1 MPRNLKLIV
10 VGARFFTGLPC
21 LFPDSCGRT
30 LRKGIFR
37 VTASSCLFN
46 FGTNRHKHM
55 GNFTAFETKMT
66 AAGMGD
72 AAVRAFRRNYDALL
86 RKETGMIPE
95 GSISPAVGLPSF
107 DSIATAEAADAGL
120 LSQAVVIKLNGGL
133 GTSMGLQGP
142 KSLLAVRDGVNFLDL
157 MVRQILDLR
166 KTSGANVRLLLMNS
180 FSTSEDTLGH
190 LEKYRADGLADT
202 SEVELMQN
210 QIPKIDAATFDP
222 VSWPADPDL
231 EWCPPGHGDLYPA
244 LVGSGW
250 LDRLLAEGVKYAFV
264 SNSDNL
270 GAILDP
276 AILAYFAKSGA
287 PFLMEVTRRTAA
299 DRKGGHL
306 AVRKS
311 DGRLLLREVAQTP
324 EEDVEAFQDIDRH
337 QYFNTNS
344 LWLRLDLLK
353 EQLAADSGVLPL
365 PMIRNNKTVDPRDK
379 KSTPVVQL
387 EIAMGAAIEC
397 FEGSTAID
405 VPRSRFAPVKTT
417 GDLLALRS
425 DAYEVL
431 ENGQVRLAASRG
443 GVPPVI
449 SLSDEYKLVD
459 QIEGLGVPSLVDCD
473 SMTVNGPMKFAP
485 GVIVRGKVS
494 FENADAEIK
503 TVSAGI
509 YENQRVGL

>member
-1 MPRNLKLIV
+1 
-10 VGARFFTGLPC
+10 
-21 LFPDSCGRT
+21 
-30 LRKGIFR
+30 
-37 VTASSCLFN
+37 
-46 FGTNRHKHM
+46 M
-55 GNFTAFETKMT
+55 GNFAAFEQKMT

-72 AAVRAFRRNYDALL
+72 AAIRAFRRNYEALL
-86 RKETGMIPE
+86 RKETGLIPE
-95 GSISPAVGLPSF
+95 ETIAPADNLASLESLPS
-107 DSIATAEAADAGL
+107 APADAAL

-133 GTSMGLQGP
+133 GTSMGLQAA

-166 KTSGANVRLLLMNS
+166 KTSGAPVRLLLMNS
-180 FSTSEDTLGH
+180 FSTSGDTLAH
-190 LEKYRADGLADT
+190 LSRYAAEGLPEAN
-202 SEVELMQN
+202 EVELMQN
-210 QIPKIDAATFDP
+210 QIPKIDAATLEP

-270 GAILDP
+270 GAVLDP
-276 AILAYFAKSGA
+276 VILRYFADSGA
-287 PFLMEVTRRTAA
+287 PFLMECTRRTAA

-306 AVRKS
+306 AKRKA
-311 DGRLLLREVAQTP
+311 DGRLLLREVAQCP
-324 EEDVEAFQDIDRH
+324 DSDLDAFQDIDRH

-379 KSTPVVQL
+379 KSTAVIQL

-397 FEGSTAID
+397 FEGSAAID

-425 DAYEVL
+425 DAYEIL
-431 ENGQVRLAASRG
+431 ENGQVRLHPSRQG
-443 GVPPVI
+443 KPPVI

-459 QIEGLGVPSLVDCD
+459 SIEGLGVPSLLGCRSLKV
-473 SMTVNGPMKFAP
+473 SGPVHFEP
-485 GVIVRGKVS
+485 GVVIEGDVEISNSGPETKIV
-494 FENADAEIK
+494 A
-503 TVSAGI
+503 AGT
-509 YENQRVGL
+509 YRDQVV

>member
-1 MPRNLKLIV
+1 
-10 VGARFFTGLPC
+10 
-21 LFPDSCGRT
+21 
-30 LRKGIFR
+30 
-37 VTASSCLFN
+37 
-46 FGTNRHKHM
+46 M
-55 GNFTAFETKMT
+55 GNFDAFETKMI

-72 AAVRAFRRNYDALL
+72 AAIRAFRRNYEALL
-86 RKETGMIPE
+86 RNESGMIPE
-95 GSISPAVGLPSF
+95 ETIYPA
-107 DSIATAEAADAGL
+107 AGL
-120 LSQAVVIKLNGGL
+120 ASFEEIAATGAPDAVLLAQAVVIKLNGGL
-133 GTSMGLQGP
+133 GTGMGLQGP

-166 KTSGANVRLLLMNS
+166 KSSGANVRLLLMNS
-180 FSTSEDTLGH
+180 FSTSEDTLAH
-190 LEKYRADGLADT
+190 LEEYRAQGLADAG
-202 SEVELMQN
+202 EVELMQN
-210 QIPKIDAATFDP
+210 QIPKIDAATFLP
-222 VSWPADPDL
+222 VEWPADPDM

-276 AILAYFAKSGA
+276 AILGYFARSGA

-306 AVRKS
+306 AVRKA
-311 DGRLLLREVAQTP
+311 DGRLLLREVAQCPDT
-324 EEDVEAFQDIDRH
+324 DMEAFQDIDRH
-337 QYFNTNS
+337 RYFNTNS

-387 EIAMGAAIEC
+387 ESAMGAAIEC
-397 FEGSTAID
+397 FEGAAAID

-425 DAYEVL
+425 NAYEVL
-431 ENGQVRLAASRG
+431 ENGQVCLADSRN

-449 SLSDEYKLVD
+449 VLSDEYKLVD
-459 QIEGLGVPSLVDCD
+459 QIEALGVPGLIACD
-473 SMTVNGPMKFAP
+473 LLEISGPIRFAAGVVIAGKVEFRNTSTDTKTVKP
-485 GVIVRGKVS
+485 GV
-494 FENADAEIK
+494 
-503 TVSAGI
+503 
-509 YENQRVGL
+509 YENQIVSL

>member
-1 MPRNLKLIV
+1 
-10 VGARFFTGLPC
+10 
-21 LFPDSCGRT
+21 
-30 LRKGIFR
+30 
-37 VTASSCLFN
+37 
-46 FGTNRHKHM
+46 M
-55 GNFTAFETKMT
+55 GNFAAFETKMI

-72 AAVRAFRRNYDALL
+72 AAIRAFRRNYEALL
-86 RKETGMIPE
+86 RSESGLIPE
-95 GSISPAVGLPSF
+95 ATISPAEGLASF
-107 DSIATAEAADAGL
+107 EEIAATGAADAAL

-133 GTSMGLQGP
+133 GTGMGLQGP
-142 KSLLAVRDGVNFLDL
+142 KSLLSVREGVNFLDL
-157 MVRQILDLR
+157 MVRQILELR

-180 FSTSEDTLGH
+180 FSTSEDTLAH
-190 LEKYRADGLADT
+190 LAKYRAQGLADAA
-202 SEVELMQN
+202 EVELMQN
-210 QIPKIDAATFDP
+210 QIPKIDAATFLP
-222 VSWPADPDL
+222 VEWPADPDL

-276 AILAYFAKSGA
+276 AILRYFAESGA

-311 DGRLLLREVAQTP
+311 DGRLLLREVAQCP
-324 EEDVEAFQDIDRH
+324 EEDMAAFQDIDRH
-337 QYFNTNS
+337 RYFNTNS

-379 KSTPVVQL
+379 KSTAVVQL
-387 EIAMGAAIEC
+387 ESAMGAAIEC
-397 FEGSTAID
+397 FEGAAAID

-431 ENGQVRLAASRG
+431 DDGQVRLTASRN

-459 QIEGLGVPSLVDCD
+459 AIEALGVPGLIGCD
-473 SMTVNGPMKFAP
+473 SLTISGPIRFAAGVVIEGKVEFKNTSPENMTVEP
-485 GVIVRGKVS
+485 GVYRDQIV
-494 FENADAEIK
+494 NW
-503 TVSAGI
+503 
-509 YENQRVGL
+509 

>member
-1 MPRNLKLIV
+1 MESQ
-10 VGARFFTGLPC
+10 FFGEPI
-21 LFPDSCGRT
+21 S
-30 LRKGIFR
+30 KIMK
-37 VTASSCLFN
+37 N
-46 FGTNRHKHM
+46 FA
-55 GNFTAFETKMT
+55 AFEHKMT

-72 AAVRAFRRNYDALL
+72 AAIRAFRRNYEALL
-86 RKETGMIPE
+86 RNETGLIPE
-95 GSISPAVGLPSF
+95 ETIRSAERLTSF
-107 DSIATAEAADAGL
+107 ETIAATGTADVAL

-133 GTSMGLQGP
+133 GTGMGLQGP

-166 KTSGANVRLLLMNS
+166 KSSGAKVRLLLMNS
-180 FSTSEDTLGH
+180 FSTSGDTLAH
-190 LEKYRADGLADT
+190 LEQYRADGLADAA
-202 SEVELMQN
+202 EVELMQN
-210 QIPKIDAATFDP
+210 QIPKIDAATLEP
-222 VSWPADPDL
+222 VSWPADPDH

-276 AILAYFAKSGA
+276 AILTYFANSGA

-311 DGRLLLREVAQTP
+311 DGRLLLREVAQCP
-324 EEDVEAFQDIDRH
+324 EDDVEFFQNIDRH

-353 EQLAADSGVLPL
+353 EQLAADAGVLPL
-365 PMIRNNKTVDPRDK
+365 PMIRNSKTVDPRDK
-379 KSTPVVQL
+379 KSPVVVQL

-397 FEGSTAID
+397 FEGATAIE

-417 GDLLALRS
+417 ADLLALRS

-431 ENGQVRLAASRG
+431 DDGQVRLAASRN
-443 GVPPVI
+443 GVPPNIV
-449 SLSDEYKLVD
+449 LSDEYKLVD
-459 QIEGLGVPSLVDCD
+459 AIEALGVPGLINCKSLKISGPIHFADGVVIEGDLAIKNTTD
-473 SMTVNGPMKFAP
+473 ERQTVEA
-485 GVIVRGKVS
+485 GVYQDQVIG
-494 FENADAEIK
+494 F
-503 TVSAGI
+503 
-509 YENQRVGL
+509 

>member
-1 MPRNLKLIV
+1 
-10 VGARFFTGLPC
+10 
-21 LFPDSCGRT
+21 
-30 LRKGIFR
+30 
-37 VTASSCLFN
+37 
-46 FGTNRHKHM
+46 M
-55 GNFTAFETKMT
+55 GNFAAFETKMT

-72 AAVRAFRRNYDALL
+72 AAIRAFRRNYEALL
-86 RKETGMIPE
+86 RNETGMILE
-95 GSISPAVGLPSF
+95 ESISPARGLASA
-107 DSIATAEAADAGL
+107 DEISQATADPSL

-133 GTSMGLQGP
+133 GTGMGLQGP
-142 KSLLAVRDGVNFLDL
+142 KSLLSVRDGVNFLDL
-157 MVRQILDLR
+157 MVSQILDLR

-180 FSTSEDTLGH
+180 FSTSGDTLAH
-190 LEKYRADGLADT
+190 LEKYRADGLAEA

-210 QIPKIDAATFDP
+210 QIPKIDAATLAP
-222 VSWPADPDL
+222 VEWPADPDH

-276 AILAYFAKSGA
+276 AILTYFAKSGA

-311 DGRLLLREVAQTP
+311 DGRLLLREVAQCP
-324 EEDVEAFQDIDRH
+324 EADVESFQDIDRH
-337 QYFNTNS
+337 RYFNTNS

-397 FEGSTAID
+397 FEGAAALD

-425 DAYEVL
+425 DAYEIL
-431 ENGQVRLAASRG
+431 ADGQVRLAASRN
-443 GVPPVI
+443 GVPPNI
-449 SLSDEYKLVD
+449 TLSDDYKLVD
-459 QIEGLGVPSLVDCD
+459 QLDPLGVPSLLNCD
-473 SMTVNGPMKFAP
+473 SLKISGPIHFADGVVIEGVVEIRNTTPERKTLEP
-485 GVIVRGKVS
+485 GVYK
-494 FENADAEIK
+494 
-503 TVSAGI
+503 
-509 YENQRVGL
+509 NQVIGF